1 MMMLTAAAKDEW
13 VRAAMTDDSVV
24 VELLVRLK
32 QAQAQAQ
39 AAMPVAK
46 SVAVAELRWGIRQ
59 PRSRSLS
66 TMRCDGAGSQRGGK
80 GGDSATS
87 NSRRASPT
95 TPLSWSGGGGGAV
108 SPSATADAFEETSR
122 HQTSSGARSKCHH
135 VPSMRWRAMSGS
147 MFSLT
152 EERGFVSN
160 DNPATLNLP
169 AVRFRALLRSC
180 VAGVSDVADEGIATN
195 ETTSN
200 ATKRSRKKK
209 TFAELKE
216 EEGLLLKEK
225 IHLKKEIETL
235 RATFKE
241 HCAANVNLKRMKL
254 DLGLHSAKNPSETAS
269 DETQKTISNQGE
281 LKKTC
286 RFIIFSPP
294 KGHGSSSAYD
304 LYAQASRSQRAI
316 HKCKYFNLRQV
327 LQTLNLNFALQQQI
341 LWKGKRK
348 VEISHENGYDG
359 SLELVASSR
368 RDT

>member
-32 QAQAQAQ
+32 QAQAQ

-122 HQTSSGARSKCHH
+122 HQTSSGARSK
-135 VPSMRWRAMSGS
+135 
-147 MFSLT
+147 
-152 EERGFVSN
+152 
-160 DNPATLNLP
+160 
-169 AVRFRALLRSC
+169 
-180 VAGVSDVADEGIATN
+180 GIATN

-254 DLGLHSAKNPSETAS
+254 DLGLHSAKNPSETAC
-269 DETQKTISNQGE
+269 DETQKTISNQVHMGVAE
-281 LKKTC
+281 CIPSSLPSLSTVVDIPLLESCEAHKAASTHNSLC
-286 RFIIFSPP
+286 LLPDLNMMPSEDDS
-294 KGHGSSSAYD
+294 GSET
-304 LYAQASRSQRAI
+304 LYRVS
-316 HKCKYFNLRQV
+316 
-327 LQTLNLNFALQQQI
+327 
-341 LWKGKRK
+341 
-348 VEISHENGYDG
+348 
-359 SLELVASSR
+359 
-368 RDT
+368 